1 MGAGPV
7 TFAFDLTITMSLIL
21 AVITMIFT
29 WIRTRRQ
36 DFERSI
42 QSVSDKITVATDRQ
56 DRMEGRLA
64 RAEQTLTGMPAR
76 DDIYQLQLSLV
87 EMKGDLRAMQATMS
101 GSNAIMGRLETIVS
115 RHEEHLL
122 DGAK

>member
-1 MGAGPV
+1 M

>member
-1 MGAGPV
+1 V
-7 TFAFDLTITMSLIL
+7 TFEFDLTITMSVVL
-21 AVITMIFT
+21 AVITMVFT

-36 DFERSI
+36 DFEKSI
-42 QSVSDKITVATDRQ
+42 QGVMDRITAATDRQ
-56 DRMEGRLA
+56 DRMEARLA
-64 RAEQTLTGMPAR
+64 RTEQTLTGMPAK

-101 GSNAIMGRLETIVS
+101 GNNQIMGRLEAIVS